1 MRRTLL
7 AVLPAL
13 LLAPAFASAEAA
25 APAAVEK
32 AVLAAHDARLGLTE
46 IKNHPNA
53 ALDELHLS
61 DEMIEALKS
70 EAFNPRLLCEMEVH
84 PEFIKFLT
92 DAEIYVDGL
101 AAMMTDDLTYTHSSA
116 VTETKAEFLAGLKS
130 GKYLYKEIAPRD
142 RRVRVHGDSAV
153 VSGSAHIVIEPGGQ
167 RTEIELYFTELYVKQ
182 GGRWKM
188 ALWQS
193 TKLPAPAAPAA
204 AK

>member
-25 APAAVEK
+25 APAAAGK
-32 AVLAAHDARLGLTE
+32 AVLAAHDARLALTV
-46 IKNHPNA
+46 KG
-53 ALDELHLS
+53 D
-61 DEMIEALKS
+61 
-70 EAFNPRLLCEMEVH
+70 
-84 PEFIKFLT
+84 
-92 DAEIYVDGL
+92 VDGL

-116 VTETKAEFLAGLKS
+116 LTETKAEFLAGLKS
-130 GKYLYKEIAPRD
+130 GKYLYKEIVPKD
-142 RRVRVHGDSAV
+142 RKVRVHGDSAI
-153 VSGSAHIVIEPGGQ
+153 VSGPAHIVIEPGGQ